1 MNDST
6 TIPEAASARPS
17 RVPGVLSIDLPV
29 INDARGS
36 LSFGQCHDHLPFQ
49 PQRYFVVY
57 GVPQG
62 QERGGHAHRS
72 QCQFLACVKGAFTLK
87 VDDGTIAEE
96 FRLSA
101 PSTGIF
107 LPPYI
112 WSTQTDFT
120 PDAVLL
126 VLVDDLYSANDY
138 ICDYSSFLELRSKP
152 IIPGNQPPAIA
163 F

>member
-1 MNDST
+1 MKAST
-6 TIPEAASARPS
+6 PIPEVAYARPS

-29 INDARGS
+29 ISDARGS
-36 LSFGQCHDHLPFQ
+36 LSFAQCHDHLPFQ

-62 QERGGHAHRS
+62 QERGGHAHKS
-72 QCQFLACVKGAFTLK
+72 QSQFLACVKGAFTLK

-107 LPPYI
+107 LPPCI

-126 VLVDDLYSANDY
+126 VLVNDLYSANDY
-138 ICDYSSFLELRSKP
+138 ICDYSSFGELRSKLTA
-152 IIPGNQPPAIA
+152 PGNHPPTTVS
-163 F
+163 

>member
-1 MNDST
+1 MNHST
-6 TIPEAASARPS
+6 PILEVASARPS

-29 INDARGS
+29 IKDARGS
-36 LSFGQCHDHLPFQ
+36 LSFAQCHDHLPFQ

-62 QERGGHAHRS
+62 QERGGHAHKS
-72 QCQFLACVKGAFTLK
+72 QYQFLACVKGGFTLK

-126 VLVDDLYSANDY
+126 VLVDDLYSASDY
-138 ICDYSSFLELRSKP
+138 ISDYPAFVELRSKL
-152 IIPGNQPPAIA
+152 IIAGSQPPSIA